1 MNSPVL
7 PDRKDK
13 WRKRFKKP
21 FKLRVLG
28 STQPARHPQDG
39 WKNAD
44 PYPMGS
50 WARGAFRALILA
62 VCPPSP
68 APHLPDVVDRIELHV
83 RRLMRY
89 MHPLAARAL
98 WIAIFILDWAPRFA
112 FFSRHR
118 LQGLTAEEGSLFL
131 SRLGATRLHLL
142 RTLLTGIR
150 GAILSA
156 YFDQD
161 EVHRA
166 LGYAPLPFISERR
179 ELRAQLIDQAAR
191 KRPA

>member
-7 PDRKDK
+7 PDHEDS
-13 WRKRFKKP
+13 WRKRASKP

-28 STQPARHPQDG
+28 STKPARHPQDG
-39 WKNAD
+39 WKSAD

-50 WARGAFRALILA
+50 WAREAFRAIIRA
-62 VCPPSP
+62 VCPPPP
-68 APHLPDVVDRIELHV
+68 APQLPDVVDRIELQV

-98 WIAIFILDWAPRFA
+98 WVAIFILDWAPRFA

-131 SRLGATRLHLL
+131 ARLGSSRVHLL
-142 RTLLTGIR
+142 RTLLTGMR

-179 ELRAQLIDQAAR
+179 ELRAQLLGNAR
-191 KRPA
+191 KRSA